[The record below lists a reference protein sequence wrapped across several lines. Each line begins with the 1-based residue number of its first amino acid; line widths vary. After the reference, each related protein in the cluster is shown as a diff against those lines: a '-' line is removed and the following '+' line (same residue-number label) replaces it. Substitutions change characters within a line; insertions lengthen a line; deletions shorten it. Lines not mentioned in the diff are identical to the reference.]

1 MLEHGQL
8 IYLFDVADRWV
19 ILELLQKCQELNLFS
34 SENHL
39 GNLLWICHDQLRE
52 VVWVLADVGV
62 FPVHLSEV
70 LVDGESKEGV
80 SLATHQSHLELIANL
95 DLFHWHRDDTEIN
108 MDGLDKMRRTGIF
121 STLRSSNFHLFK
133 SLLQTSSKQIGHFRD
148 SSSLSDK

>member
-1 MLEHGQL
+1 MQLEQGQL

-19 ILELLQKCQELNLFS
+19 ILELLQKCQELNLLS

-52 VVWVLADVGV
+52 VVWVLADVRV

-95 DLFHWHRDDTEIN
+95 DLFHWHRDDTE
-108 MDGLDKMRRTGIF
+108 MTKDGLVRYVVGAFFQRFAVVIF
-121 STLRSSNFHLFK
+121 TFSNPCCKRLRSRLDTFG
-133 SLLQTSSKQIGHFRD
+133 IRRR
-148 SSSLSDK
+148 